1 MRISVMLSSF
11 SRALSKGEMLLG
23 DALDCCAEA
32 GADGVEPAA
41 SLPGNPTT
49 EEMTALLAKY
59 SLTVPCCD
67 VSADLIQDDSAG
79 RMDAVNKLAAEIKR
93 AAALGA
99 SVVLIVPG
107 GLREGVDR
115 PLAIARA
122 VEGIRS
128 LLPLAAEV
136 GVTLTVE
143 QMGSPQAL
151 CTRGEHMRAVVEA
164 VDSQAFGLTYD
175 PGNFYIT
182 GEDCVKPLP
191 GLLPWVR
198 HVHFKDIKLKPGG
211 WRSVPLSTGEVP
223 LDAVYRVL
231 ADGGYGGYISVE
243 YEGGEEPCAAVQ
255 AGIEYLQGLMGR

>member
-1 MRISVMLSSF
+1 MKISVMLYSF
-11 SRALSKGEMLLG
+11 SRAMSKGEMLLD

-49 EEMTALLAKY
+49 EEMNALLAKCG
-59 SLTVPCCD
+59 LTTPCYD
-67 VSADLIQDDSAG
+67 VSADLIQNDSAG
-79 RMDAVNKLAAEIKR
+79 RMDALNKLADEIKR
-93 AAALGA
+93 AAGLGA
-99 SVVLIVPG
+99 PVVLIVPG
-107 GLREGVDR
+107 GLRDGIDR
-115 PLAIARA
+115 PLAISRA
-122 VEGIRS
+122 AEGIRS
-128 LLPLAAEV
+128 LLPIAAEL

-143 QMGSPQAL
+143 QMGSQQAL

-164 VDSQAFGLTYD
+164 VDSLAFGLTYD
-175 PGNFYIT
+175 PGNFYLT

-198 HVHFKDIKLKPGG
+198 HVHFKDIKLRPDG
-211 WRSVPLSTGEVP
+211 WTSVPLGTGEVP

-231 ADGGYGGYISVE
+231 TDGGYDGYISVE

-255 AGIEYLQGLMGR
+255 AGIGYVQGLMGR